1 MNDHTTNMRTTNMQ
15 TTSAQSTDDALPN
28 NASPTKARPTAGAL
42 PTNAPPTNNVL
53 PTNARSTD
61 DALANNVR
69 STAGALPTNAPP
81 TNAPPTDGALPTDDV
96 RLLPPNWSAAPTSGG
111 ARVRSIAI
119 ALVGLIAV
127 TAYLMWLVRPSRV
140 GNPVLFGVLLMAEIF
155 NVLQALG
162 FWWTC
167 AFAPR
172 RGAADPGR
180 VAVGALTG
188 PPESA
193 GIVEVDVFIPTYDES
208 VEIVEATVAA
218 AARLRGAHV
227 HVALLDDGNRD
238 EMAALAKRHGAR
250 YIRRTVHSGAKAGN
264 INHALGVTEA
274 QYILVLDCDHVP
286 DPDLLLHALPRF
298 DRPAPAEHVSHTS
311 APTTGSVVDWR
322 RGREARGVAFVQTP
336 QYYANAA
343 DNRIAEA
350 SWSQQSLFFG
360 PIARGKDA
368 RGAMFCCGTNVV
380 FRRDA
385 LTEVGGFP
393 ETSVTEDFELSI
405 ELHERGWSSAYVPEV
420 LASGLGPE
428 DLGAYVS
435 QQHRWARGCVGA
447 LPRVLRSRLPWR
459 LKLQYV
465 LSASYFLTGWT
476 ILVYLSMPVIRIF
489 TGAQPIAGASA
500 DTFLVAFAP
509 YFGLSLLAVATV
521 GAGRYTYSAYAL
533 AASTFWVH
541 IHASCKALF
550 KRPSRFVVTPK
561 DRATDRQW
569 RAAAPTLVVIGV
581 LVLAVV
587 VGLVR
592 DHSSATLNNV
602 AFALFHITVL
612 CHGVSSAV
620 VPSVAA
626 IDRQRSDES
635 DEWDVAVAA

>member
-1 MNDHTTNMRTTNMQ
+1 MNDHTT
-15 TTSAQSTDDALPN
+15 D
-28 NASPTKARPTAGAL
+28 
-42 PTNAPPTNNVL
+42 
-53 PTNARSTD
+53 
-61 DALANNVR
+61 
-69 STAGALPTNAPP
+69 
-81 TNAPPTDGALPTDDV
+81 APPTDDARLRPPT
-96 RLLPPNWSAAPTSGG
+96 WSAAPATDR
-111 ARVRSIAI
+111 ARARSIAV
-119 ALVGLIAV
+119 ALIGLIAV

-155 NVLQALG
+155 NVMQALG

-172 RGAADPGR
+172 RGAADPAGAVDR
-180 VAVGALTG
+180 VALN
-188 PPESA
+188 SC
-193 GIVEVDVFIPTYDES
+193 GIVAEVDVFIPTYDES

-218 AARLRGAHV
+218 ATRLRGAQV
-227 HVALLDDGNRD
+227 RVALLDDGNRD
-238 EMAALAKRHGAR
+238 AMAAMAKRHGAR

-264 INHALGVTEA
+264 INHALGVTGA
-274 QYILVLDCDHVP
+274 PFVLVLDCDHVP
-286 DPDLLLHALPRF
+286 AADMLLHILSRF
-298 DRPAPAEHVSHTS
+298 DEFTVPRPTTHGS
-311 APTTGSVVDWR
+311 APTSGRVVDWR
-322 RGREARGVAFVQTP
+322 SGRETRGVAFVQTP
-336 QYYANAA
+336 QYYANAPY
-343 DNRIAEA
+343 NRVAEA

-420 LASGLGPE
+420 LANGIGPE

-435 QQHRWARGCVGA
+435 QQHRWARGCIGA

-459 LKLQYV
+459 LKLQYL

-476 ILVYLSMPVIRIF
+476 VLVYLSMPVIRIL

-509 YFGLSLLAVATV
+509 FFGLSLAAVATV

-581 LVLAVV
+581 LALAVV
-587 VGLVR
+587 VGLAR
-592 DHSSATLNNV
+592 DRSSATLNNV
-602 AFALFHITVL
+602 AFAVFHITVL
-612 CHGVSSAV
+612 CHGVSTAV

-626 IDRQRSDES
+626 IARERRDES